1 VSGLLSVDSRRVDA
15 VVSVVG
21 GSLEIALF
29 DEEQDAERYSA
40 YVGRMKPCVVMPD
53 LKVMRTSFAEHFRD
67 DPRLVEVLDRG
78 EA

>member
-1 VSGLLSVDSRRVDA
+1 MSALLSVNSRRVDA

-21 GSLEIALF
+21 GTLEIALF
-29 DEEQDAERYSA
+29 DEEQDAERYST
-40 YVGRMKPCVVMPD
+40 YLGRTKPCMVMPD
-53 LKVMRTSFAEHFRD
+53 LKVMRTSFAEGFRD